1 VAEISETRLKAKINK
16 KNFEPFWFSQ
26 SICWQQKLD
35 RHCCRAPPCCCSQ
48 AGRDSNGSRNF
59 PFRPASCEQVLW
71 FWLLLKPTHE
81 SDRLR
86 GFANAGE
93 CWLRLSLTFER
104 DAIHQRNHSCQF
116 QHELFKGFL
125 MTRFWSFHSVFSLCY
140 RVGAMPWRLLS
151 CKGRCHVGVEW
162 IFKIVQ
168 YKLWGSLRSWKHGRN

>member
-1 VAEISETRLKAKINK
+1 MLTTETWPALLPSTTMLLFTGWKRQQWIAQLSIPTSELWTGVVVLIIVKTNSRKR
-16 KNFEPFWFSQ
+16 
-26 SICWQQKLD
+26 SIARFC
-35 RHCCRAPPCCCSQ
+35 
-48 AGRDSNGSRNF
+48 
-59 PFRPASCEQVLW
+59 
-71 FWLLLKPTHE
+71 
-81 SDRLR
+81 
-86 GFANAGE
+86 E